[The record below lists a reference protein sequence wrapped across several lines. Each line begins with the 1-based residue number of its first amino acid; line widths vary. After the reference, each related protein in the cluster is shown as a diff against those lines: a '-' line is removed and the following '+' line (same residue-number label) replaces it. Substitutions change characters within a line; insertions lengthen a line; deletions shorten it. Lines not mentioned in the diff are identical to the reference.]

1 MTAKEKLQ
9 DLLIE
14 ARGETVAHEIKRFCA
29 GLSDEQ
35 AEKLLALDGFTA
47 EYKIPI
53 WDDDIDGAAKDANR
67 KHDKEPD
74 RYILSKTE
82 PKRIIEDLA
91 LFLNL
96 SQYDPVGLVEFFD
109 MYIKIDHPDN
119 EYFKRIL
126 DIITPAFPPIPRV
139 GGKRVKKLV
148 VPTDLIINQKIW
160 KQSKEGNISLA
171 IDSNIGKKTVQTYFR
186 INFDELPIE
195 ITKRLTPF
203 DEQVYEAVSNLWL
216 AGNQY
221 VSATMIYG
229 VHNTGTPAS
238 SDIDNIDNS
247 LSKMMAAQINLSNE
261 QEALVSHYPL
271 FVYDGSMLPME
282 RQRCYINGR
291 LVESA
296 IHIFREPPC
305 FSYARQRGQITT
317 IDQKQAMIPL
327 NKSEKNLIL
336 SRYLLR
342 IIGAAKTGAIKN
354 KITYDTIFQEIGI
367 DQPMQ
372 KTRTKEYTKRLFAH
386 YVTTGYIKSFKE
398 DKTGI
403 SFTWEKTSGNLL

>member
-9 DLLIE
+9 DLLVE
-14 ARGETVAHEIKRFCA
+14 ASGDTVAHEIKRFCA

-53 WDDDIDGAAKDANR
+53 WDDDLDGAAKNANR

-82 PKRIIEDLA
+82 PKRIAEDLA

-96 SQYDPVGLVEFFD
+96 SQYDPVGLVEFFN
-109 MYIKIDHPDN
+109 MYIKLDHPDN

-139 GGKRVKKLV
+139 GGKRVKNLV
-148 VPTDLIINQKIW
+148 ITTDLVNQKIW
-160 KQSKEGNISLA
+160 NQSKEGNVSLA
-171 IDSNIGKKTVQTYFR
+171 IDSDIGKKTVTTYFR
-186 INFDELPIE
+186 INFDELPQE
-195 ITKRLTPF
+195 ITKKLTRF
-203 DEQVYEAVSNLWL
+203 DELVYEAASNLWL

-221 VSATMIYG
+221 VSAGMIYG
-229 VHNTGTPAS
+229 VHNNGSAGDD
-238 SDIDNIDNS
+238 DIEKIDKS
-247 LSKMMAAQINLSNE
+247 LSKMMAAQISLSNE
-261 QEALVSHYPL
+261 QEARVSNYPL

-296 IHIFREPPC
+296 IHIFREPPF
-305 FSYARQRGQITT
+305 FSWARERGHLTT
-317 IDQKQAMIPL
+317 IDQKQGIIPL
-327 NKSEKNLIL
+327 NKTEKNLAL
-336 SRYLLR
+336 RKYLLR

-354 KITYDTIFQEIGI
+354 KITYDTIFQEIGVN
-367 DQPMQ
+367 QPMQ

-386 YVTTGYIKSFKE
+386 FVTTGFIKSFKE

-403 SFTWEKTSGNLL
+403 SFTWEKTTGNLL